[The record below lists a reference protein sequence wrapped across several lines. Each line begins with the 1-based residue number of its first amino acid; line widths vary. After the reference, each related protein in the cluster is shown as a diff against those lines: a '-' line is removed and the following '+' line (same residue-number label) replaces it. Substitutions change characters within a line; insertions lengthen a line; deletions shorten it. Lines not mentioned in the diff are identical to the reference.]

1 MRRQRALKP
10 SSTNIH
16 DVLQA
21 AESTGQ
27 LADEVLNSSGVLSA
41 QTVQLL
47 EEVNQFVNRL
57 QKGA

>member
-1 MRRQRALKP
+1 MKP
-10 SSTNIH
+10 ANGTQAVSSNIH
-16 DVLQA
+16 DVLQV

-27 LADEVLNSSGVLSA
+27 LADEVLSSSGLPSA

-47 EEVNQFVNRL
+47 EEVDQFVNRL